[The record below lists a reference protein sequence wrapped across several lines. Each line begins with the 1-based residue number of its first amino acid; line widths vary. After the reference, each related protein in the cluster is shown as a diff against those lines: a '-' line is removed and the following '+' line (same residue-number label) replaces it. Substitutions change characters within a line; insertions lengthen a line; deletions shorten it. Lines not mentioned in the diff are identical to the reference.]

1 MQAYYVTGGKGIES
15 LKRVT
20 LESKALGPYDVRV
33 RVHAV
38 SLNFRDLM
46 VADGI
51 YLKGS
56 GAPVIPASDM
66 AGVVAAVGE
75 RVTRFR
81 VGDRVMG
88 AFMPDWVDGEP
99 TPAKTALA
107 PGAATDGVLAEE
119 AVYAE
124 HGLVATPAG
133 LSDEEA
139 ATLPCAAVTAW
150 NALFV
155 GGRAQA
161 GQTALLLG
169 TGGVSIWGLQLAKAA
184 GLRAIVT
191 SSSNRKLEQARE
203 LGADVL
209 INYRETPEWQVEA
222 LRQTDGDGAHV
233 VVEVGGQGT
242 LERSVAAVRMGGT
255 VSMIGGVSGFGA
267 TPVAPLALIGGA
279 KRLEGIFVGS
289 RKMLEDL
296 ARFVSVA
303 GIKPAIDRVF
313 GFDEAPAAFAHLASG
328 SHFGKV
334 VIRVAP

>member
-1 MQAYYVTGGKGIES
+1 M
-15 LKRVT
+15 
-20 LESKALGPYDVRV
+20 
-33 RVHAV
+33 
-38 SLNFRDLM
+38 
-46 VADGI
+46 
-51 YLKGS
+51 
-56 GAPVIPASDM
+56 ASP
-66 AGVVAAVGE
+66 
-75 RVTRFR
+75 RRPR
-81 VGDRVMG
+81 PR
-88 AFMPDWVDGEP
+88 W
-99 TPAKTALA
+99 

-155 GGRAQA
+155 GGAQA

-169 TGGVSIWGLQLAKAA
+169 TGGVSIWGCSWQGRRPA
-184 GLRAIVT
+184 GHRHLVQQP
-191 SSSNRKLEQARE
+191 QAGT
-203 LGADVL
+203 GARTGRDVL

-267 TPVAPLALIGGA
+267 TPVLALIGGA

-296 ARFVSVA
+296 AVSFRS
-303 GIKPAIDRVF
+303 PASSPRST
-313 GFDEAPAAFAHLASG
+313 GSLASTRRRSPSRTWRPAAISA
-328 SHFGKV
+328 
-334 VIRVAP
+334 RW

>member
-1 MQAYYVTGGKGIES
+1 M
-15 LKRVT
+15 
-20 LESKALGPYDVRV
+20 
-33 RVHAV
+33 
-38 SLNFRDLM
+38 
-46 VADGI
+46 
-51 YLKGS
+51 
-56 GAPVIPASDM
+56 
-66 AGVVAAVGE
+66 
-75 RVTRFR
+75 
-81 VGDRVMG
+81 
-88 AFMPDWVDGEP
+88 
-99 TPAKTALA
+99 
-107 PGAATDGVLAEE
+107 
-119 AVYAE
+119 
-124 HGLVATPAG
+124 
-133 LSDEEA
+133 
-139 ATLPCAAVTAW
+139 PCAAVTAW

-267 TPVAPLALIGGA
+267 TPPLALIGGA
-279 KRLEGIFVGS
+279 SAWKAFSWAAARCWRTWPVSFRSPASSPRSTGS
-289 RKMLEDL
+289 L
-296 ARFVSVA
+296 ASTRRRS
-303 GIKPAIDRVF
+303 PSRTWR
-313 GFDEAPAAFAHLASG
+313 PAAISA
-328 SHFGKV
+328 
-334 VIRVAP
+334 RW

>member
-1 MQAYYVTGGKGIES
+1 
-15 LKRVT
+15 
-20 LESKALGPYDVRV
+20 
-33 RVHAV
+33 
-38 SLNFRDLM
+38 
-46 VADGI
+46 
-51 YLKGS
+51 
-56 GAPVIPASDM
+56 M

-242 LERSVAAVRMGGT
+242 LGARWPPCAWAARY
-255 VSMIGGVSGFGA
+255 
-267 TPVAPLALIGGA
+267 P
-279 KRLEGIFVGS
+279 
-289 RKMLEDL
+289 
-296 ARFVSVA
+296 
-303 GIKPAIDRVF
+303 
-313 GFDEAPAAFAHLASG
+313 
-328 SHFGKV
+328 
-334 VIRVAP
+334 

>member
-1 MQAYYVTGGKGIES
+1 M
-15 LKRVT
+15 
-20 LESKALGPYDVRV
+20 
-33 RVHAV
+33 
-38 SLNFRDLM
+38 
-46 VADGI
+46 
-51 YLKGS
+51 
-56 GAPVIPASDM
+56 
-66 AGVVAAVGE
+66 
-75 RVTRFR
+75 
-81 VGDRVMG
+81 
-88 AFMPDWVDGEP
+88 
-99 TPAKTALA
+99 
-107 PGAATDGVLAEE
+107 
-119 AVYAE
+119 
-124 HGLVATPAG
+124 
-133 LSDEEA
+133 
-139 ATLPCAAVTAW
+139 
-150 NALFV
+150 
-155 GGRAQA
+155 
-161 GQTALLLG
+161 
-169 TGGVSIWGLQLAKAA
+169 QLAKAA

-267 TPVAPLALIGGA
+267 TPVALALIGGA

>member
-1 MQAYYVTGGKGIES
+1 
-15 LKRVT
+15 
-20 LESKALGPYDVRV
+20 
-33 RVHAV
+33 
-38 SLNFRDLM
+38 
-46 VADGI
+46 
-51 YLKGS
+51 
-56 GAPVIPASDM
+56 M

-155 GGRAQA
+155 GGRAA

-169 TGGVSIWGLQLAKAA
+169 TGGVSIWGCSWPRPPACGPSSPRPATA
-184 GLRAIVT
+184 SWNRRA
-191 SSSNRKLEQARE
+191 NWAR
-203 LGADVL
+203 
-209 INYRETPEWQVEA
+209 
-222 LRQTDGDGAHV
+222 
-233 VVEVGGQGT
+233 
-242 LERSVAAVRMGGT
+242 MC
-255 VSMIGGVSGFGA
+255 
-267 TPVAPLALIGGA
+267 
-279 KRLEGIFVGS
+279 
-289 RKMLEDL
+289 
-296 ARFVSVA
+296 
-303 GIKPAIDRVF
+303 
-313 GFDEAPAAFAHLASG
+313 
-328 SHFGKV
+328 
-334 VIRVAP
+334 

>member
-1 MQAYYVTGGKGIES
+1 MQAYHVTGGKGIES

-20 LESKALGPYDVRV
+20 LESKALGPYDVRARSR
-33 RVHAV
+33 RV
-38 SLNFRDLM
+38 LNFRDLM

-161 GQTALLLG
+161 GDGAAAGHGRRVDLG
-169 TGGVSIWGLQLAKAA
+169 VAAGQAA

-233 VVEVGGQGT
+233 GGSGRAGHAGA
-242 LERSVAAVRMGGT
+242 LGGRRAH
-255 VSMIGGVSGFGA
+255 G
-267 TPVAPLALIGGA
+267 
-279 KRLEGIFVGS
+279 RHGIHD
-289 RKMLEDL
+289 RRRQAL
-296 ARFVSVA
+296 AR
-303 GIKPAIDRVF
+303 R
-313 GFDEAPAAFAHLASG
+313 
-328 SHFGKV
+328 
-334 VIRVAP
+334 RWRWR

>member
-1 MQAYYVTGGKGIES
+1 MAS
-15 LKRVT
+15 
-20 LESKALGPYDVRV
+20 
-33 RVHAV
+33 HA
-38 SLNFRDLM
+38 
-46 VADGI
+46 G
-51 YLKGS
+51 
-56 GAPVIPASDM
+56 
-66 AGVVAAVGE
+66 
-75 RVTRFR
+75 
-81 VGDRVMG
+81 
-88 AFMPDWVDGEP
+88 
-99 TPAKTALA
+99 KTALA

-155 GGRAQA
+155 GGRARA

-209 INYRETPEWQVEA
+209 INYRETPEWRSRCA
-222 LRQTDGDGAHV
+222 TDGDGAHV

-242 LERSVAAVRMGGT
+242 LGARWPPCRAGT
-255 VSMIGGVSGFGA
+255 HDRRHG
-267 TPVAPLALIGGA
+267 TPVALALPRRQAPGRHFVRQPQDAGGPGPFRFGRRHQA
-279 KRLEGIFVGS
+279 RDRPGLWLRRGAGRL
-289 RKMLEDL
+289 R
-296 ARFVSVA
+296 
-303 GIKPAIDRVF
+303 
-313 GFDEAPAAFAHLASG
+313 APG
-328 SHFGKV
+328 VRQPFGKV